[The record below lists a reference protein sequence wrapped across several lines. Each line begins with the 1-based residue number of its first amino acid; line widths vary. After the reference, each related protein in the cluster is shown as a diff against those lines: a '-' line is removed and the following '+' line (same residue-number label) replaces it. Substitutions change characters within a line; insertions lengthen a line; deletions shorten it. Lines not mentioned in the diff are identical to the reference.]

1 MLFLGIYDSSSSSF
15 HQSEIEELKNAV
27 SRVPEDERNVISR
40 PHFALV
46 TVDFGTLGGTLF
58 VESDSEKLGLV
69 IGRPYLNI
77 ENSAVDASLLIEA
90 LKNGDM
96 NCLSAVRGSFCG
108 VCFDQKKNSLHLCT
122 DKVGVF
128 PIYIARIGSRVYF
141 SNALR
146 MLKNI
151 SHIPKQLASERLF
164 SHLAFGYCLA
174 RDTVFSDIDR
184 MYGGEIVEVN
194 ESGIHANQYWNW
206 DRIESSNYSEE
217 ELRERIYNCFIDAVK
232 IRTESSPGELSFLS
246 GGLDSRC
253 IVAALRN
260 IGRQVWTL
268 NFAPE
273 GSQDHLFGRL
283 AADALGAHHYE
294 LGLESDNFSKRQKII
309 LDSWASTNKNWLDQG
324 VKPYRVWSGD
334 GGSVGMG
341 HVYLD
346 DIFVEILRKKNV
358 RKAAEY
364 LMEFGKLGIPLGMLR
379 SEMKH
384 QAQNSPIEKMTR
396 EIQYFSTQDP
406 AKSGLLFFLLNDQRH
421 HLASYFEN
429 LDLYKFEVVLPFFDS
444 NLLELIVAAPIDGFL
459 NHAFYNKWLEKF
471 GPAISEV
478 PWQAYP
484 GHVPCP
490 VSIEQY
496 GKLRYQ
502 WNEDWFDKKE
512 NERKRL
518 KDIKAWRVI
527 LNDSNFP
534 KNILSENKLLVA
546 YWITR
551 LKIRDYKYILDAAKT
566 VALFT
571 HTEK

>member
-1 MLFLGIYDSSSSSF
+1 MLFLGIYDSSSSNF
-15 HQSEIEELKNAV
+15 DPSEIEELKTAI
-27 SRVPEDERNVISR
+27 SRVPEDRRSVISL

-46 TVDFGTLGGTLF
+46 TIDFGTSGGSLF
-58 VESDSEKLGLV
+58 VENDNEKLGLV
-69 IGRPYLNI
+69 VGRPYLNI
-77 ENSAVDASLLIEA
+77 ENGAVDASLLIDA
-90 LKNGDM
+90 LKTGDM
-96 NCLSAVRGSFCG
+96 GCLSVVRGSFCG
-108 VCFDQKKNSLHLCT
+108 VCFDKEKKSLQLCT

-128 PIYIARIGSRVYF
+128 PIYIARIGNRVYF

-151 SHIPKQLASERLF
+151 SRIPKQLASERLF

-194 ESGIHANQYWNW
+194 DAGINTKQYWNW
-206 DRIESSNYSEE
+206 DQIESSHYPEE
-217 ELRERIYNCFIDAVK
+217 ELQERVYRCFIDAVK

-283 AADALGAHHYE
+283 AADALGANHYE
-294 LGLESDNFSKRQKII
+294 LGLESDEFSKRQKMI
-309 LDSWASTNKNWLDQG
+309 LDSWANANKDWLSKG

-346 DIFVEILRKKNV
+346 NIFVEILRKNNV

-364 LMEFGKLGIPLGMLR
+364 LMEFGKLGIPIGMLR
-379 SEMKH
+379 SRMKH
-384 QAQNSPIEKMTR
+384 EAQNCPIEKMTKEMQR
-396 EIQYFSTQDP
+396 FSPRDP

-421 HLASYFEN
+421 HLANYFEN

-444 NLLELIVAAPIDGFL
+444 NLLELVVAAPIDIFL
-459 NHAFYNKWLEKF
+459 NHTFYNKWLVQF
-471 GPAISEV
+471 GPAISTV

-512 NERKRL
+512 NDRKWL
-518 KDIKAWRVI
+518 KDIKAWRII

-534 KNILSENKLLVA
+534 KNILSKNKLLIA

-551 LKIRDYKYILDAAKT
+551 LKIRDYKYILDAAKAVT
-566 VALFT
+566 LFT
-571 HTEK
+571 STEK